1 MAEKE
6 RGRGW
11 YALKQSQEVNV
22 EIISRIRPLAT
33 VSLLAFA
40 TALPAGVSFAD
51 SARPEASPMRR
62 VPQARAEQSA
72 KGEGDRVFGGQEAD
86 KGEWP
91 FQVALLTS
99 EMLDDNARSQP
110 DAQFCGGSLIA
121 PEWVLTAAHCL
132 WDGDAAIHPASVTI
146 LSEATN
152 LAEGKRHEVSA
163 VYVHESY
170 YPNNLDND
178 IGLIRLAKPASAPT
192 IKLPSAPTQDSGTAT
207 VIGWG
212 MMENGS
218 FPNDLMEVEIDVVE
232 NAACN
237 AGIKEIYARDLTEIL
252 RSWAVRMRYSEEA
265 VASATE
271 VIAATM
277 SDPLSQNMICAGT
290 TSGQRDACNGDSGGP
305 LFTTGDGGPTQVGI
319 VSWGEGPMDAG
330 AACGHKNAYGVYT
343 RLSNYLG
350 WIDEKM
356 QLPAPAPAEGG
367 SGSGV
372 GTAQKPKG

>member
-1 MAEKE
+1 VK
-6 RGRGW
+6 
-11 YALKQSQEVNV
+11 
-22 EIISRIRPLAT
+22 IISRIRPLAA
-33 VSLLAFA
+33 VSLLALG
-40 TALPAGVSFAD
+40 TALPAGNGFAAD
-51 SARPEASPMRR
+51 AARPEASPMRR

-99 EMLDDNARSQP
+99 EMLDESPESQP

-132 WDGDAAIHPASVTI
+132 WDGEAAIDPSSVTI
-146 LSEATN
+146 LTEATN
-152 LAEGKRHEVSA
+152 LAEGKRYEVSA
-163 VYVHESY
+163 VYVHEGYS
-170 YPNNLDND
+170 PNNLDND
-178 IGLIRLAKPASAPT
+178 IGLIRLASAATAPM
-192 IKLPSAPTQDSGTAT
+192 IKLPAAPTADSGKAT

-237 AGIKEIYARDLTEIL
+237 AGIKEIYARDLSEIL
-252 RSWAVRMRYSEEA
+252 RGWATRMRYSDEA
-265 VASATE
+265 VESATQA
-271 VIAATM
+271 IAATM

-305 LFTTGDGGPTQVGI
+305 LFVTGDGGPTQVGI

-330 AACGHKNAYGVYT
+330 AACGHENAYGVYT
-343 RLSNYLG
+343 RLSNYTG

-356 QLPAPAPAEGG
+356 KTPPPAAG
-367 SGSGV
+367 GSGV